1 MKKLAFVVAMFVAVA
16 LQAQVVPGVVTGQL
30 LPRDGQPVAGVRISA
45 MAVPDSNVA
54 VSAAS
59 TLMSLTVTDS
69 AGRYRLENVPP
80 GRYYIIAGLVET
92 PTYYPGVP
100 TTSSATAVAVTAG
113 ATVPNINFPMV
124 IPLGVSVSGRV
135 IRPANPGVLTIVP
148 RVALLGS
155 APPVIETAL
164 NSDGSFQF
172 TKVRPGTYNLMV
184 SGATL
189 AQPLNVIV
197 TDKDISGLEAVVIA
211 TVLVTGNLVVE
222 GNGLL
227 PRFSL
232 TLSPFRGG
240 TTAPSPFIQPTG
252 VFQTQIPE
260 GEYRIGWSAL
270 PAGYLLKS
278 ITSGNTDLLST
289 PLKVMVGS
297 SMPPVVVTL
306 GVTSPP
312 PWVKVS
318 GRVKGLPANASTLP
332 RLAIASTAVAET
344 LEVSLRPDG
353 SFEFPRVLPGTYSGR
368 FNPPLPVSVPPIL
381 VGNKDVDSVEI
392 TIPPMRELVGRVVV
406 EGLGAITPR
415 LTFTWTDAA
424 AVTNVLGASAL
435 AVNQPDGTFKVT
447 LPEGERRVS
456 LTAPGYTVRALT
468 YGGADLLRVPLKVTA
483 ANSEEFRVT
492 LVPSATGVP
501 GGVVGGVV
509 GGVLGGILAPILTAA
524 PPPPLPVPQPTSS
537 QGTPTRIGGDVAQS
551 NLVSSVQPKY
561 PEPARAARVTGVVLL
576 QVVIN
581 REGAVENINVISGHS
596 LLTDAAV
603 EAVKQWR
610 YKPQATPTVTTVT
623 VNFTMQ

>member
-1 MKKLAFVVAMFVAVA
+1 
-16 LQAQVVPGVVTGQL
+16 
-30 LPRDGQPVAGVRISA
+30 
-45 MAVPDSNVA
+45 
-54 VSAAS
+54 
-59 TLMSLTVTDS
+59 
-69 AGRYRLENVPP
+69 
-80 GRYYIIAGLVET
+80 
-92 PTYYPGVP
+92 
-100 TTSSATAVAVTAG
+100 
-113 ATVPNINFPMV
+113 V